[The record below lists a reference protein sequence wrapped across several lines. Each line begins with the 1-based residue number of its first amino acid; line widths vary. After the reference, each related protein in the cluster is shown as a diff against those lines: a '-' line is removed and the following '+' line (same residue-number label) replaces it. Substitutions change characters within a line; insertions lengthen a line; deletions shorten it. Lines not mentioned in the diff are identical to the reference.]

1 LLSPVKRRS
10 KLVLLPLSAPRSPMR
25 VSAQQPHTS
34 LHTGIGEK
42 SPGSEESSVLAR
54 PAVLSCQQLSSALK
68 HSQASTGGIAAMPPA
83 SSDKGA
89 RSKNA
94 QAEVLADY
102 DNYDNQPQFVSLK
115 GTPGKEPN
123 ESALVASEPHDSASL
138 QWTSHRQ
145 HELREFQNVLIDES
159 DDEHHLLSGGVGKDF
174 ENMRASPLPDTPP
187 DTLPDASL
195 RAPSPPVSHSQL
207 TPICIEETRKRKGGG
222 YVSDQETTP
231 QSMSA
236 LSDAGIHVGSD
247 KAGRIADMEMAAA
260 CVEES
265 EEALPTLPES
275 EEAAE
280 DGCVESLRL
289 TPLVSTSAT
298 SATPLA
304 HESSYIRREAE
315 WLAAHEESVLAG
327 DIRCS
332 AEEALGVRMRAKYD
346 RGVMSDSDSKAI
358 CEQELELSTPA
369 THACEAR
376 DVRERKALLDTPL
389 SLASPLSHA
398 LRRVQQ
404 AIDANG
410 QGGCGSAS
418 ASSVYSPHAL
428 TSARATTPNSCL
440 PRSTQRSRAAD
451 SDGMHEECHDA
462 PLSPQNTYDGFA
474 SENSEYSVRKD
485 LKSWGSGT
493 VEDGEERAQPSGDR
507 GHGEEGGREG
517 GEVEA
522 GINGGSATMLPD
534 GTYYVA
540 PVTPPSPLTPRCDR
554 AGQRP
559 DSMRLPHRAVRASLS
574 SPPRSK
580 GLGDGWDARG
590 MGHDAL
596 RDMDEEG
603 EVHCGLNEE
612 GHAEAMYTAMRG
624 VAFRS
629 ERSRADRCKILDEAA
644 KPLGVRQG
652 RKSH

>member
-1 LLSPVKRRS
+1 MRR
-10 KLVLLPLSAPRSPMR
+10 
-25 VSAQQPHTS
+25 
-34 LHTGIGEK
+34 
-42 SPGSEESSVLAR
+42 
-54 PAVLSCQQLSSALK
+54 
-68 HSQASTGGIAAMPPA
+68 
-83 SSDKGA
+83 
-89 RSKNA
+89 
-94 QAEVLADY
+94 
-102 DNYDNQPQFVSLK
+102 QPQFVSLK
-115 GTPGKEPN
+115 GTPGSEPN
-123 ESALVASEPHDSASL
+123 ENARVASEPHDSASL

-145 HELREFQNVLIDES
+145 HELREFQKVLIDES
-159 DDEHHLLSGGVGKDF
+159 DDEHHLLCGGVGKHF
-174 ENMRASPLPDTPP
+174 ENKLASLLPDAPP

-207 TPICIEETRKRKGGG
+207 TPIFIEETLKRKGAG

-236 LSDAGIHVGSD
+236 LSDAGIHVGSERGDSD
-247 KAGRIADMEMAAA
+247 KGGRSADKEMAAA

-280 DGCVESLRL
+280 DGRVESLRL

-332 AEEALGVRMRAKYD
+332 AEEALRVRMRAKYD
-346 RGVMSDSDSKAI
+346 RGLMSESDSKAI
-358 CEQELELSTPA
+358 CEQELELSTLA

-404 AIDANG
+404 AIDVNG

-418 ASSVYSPHAL
+418 ASSLYSPHAL

-462 PLSPQNTYDGFA
+462 PLSPRSTCPDDGFA
-474 SENSEYSVRKD
+474 SENSEYTVRKD

-493 VEDGEERAQPSGDR
+493 VEDGDERAQPLGDR
-507 GHGEEGGREG
+507 GNGEEGGRKG

-540 PVTPPSPLTPRCDR
+540 AVTPPSPLTPRCDR

-559 DSMRLPHRAVRASLS
+559 DSMRLPHRAVSASLS

-580 GLGDGWDARG
+580 GLGEEWDARG

-596 RDMDEEG
+596 REMDEKR

-612 GHAEAMYTAMRG
+612 GYAEAMYTAMRG

-652 RKSH
+652 RKSY